1 MNNYIYF
8 FCVGTGGHVLPA
20 KNIINELISNGFDNK
35 KIGVITDKR
44 GKSYLNDLNVEVSVV
59 NFYSSSSGVK
69 NYIFNIFKLIKSGID
84 IIKILRGKN
93 IKVIFSTGSY
103 VSPVAAIIGKFKKS
117 VVFLQEQNKY
127 AGLGNKIAAFF
138 ADKVFTSFEET
149 ENLSRKKIKYTGP
162 IVNTNLKP
170 VSRIDNIIT
179 IGFTG
184 GSQGSEEIN
193 SLVEQFIKSD
203 LIKKFNI
210 LHLTGKQ
217 KSLNVK
223 HKNYLSYEFIEDMD
237 EFYEKVQLVIGRS
250 GGGSLEPAYLGI
262 PQILIPYKHGTTS
275 SHQYLNAKF
284 LEDNNFAN
292 IVNNF
297 DELENLLKN
306 VNDIYLSDETK
317 RIKIPNGKHIIGE
330 IVYEE
335 FFK

>member
-1 MNNYIYF
+1 
-8 FCVGTGGHVLPA
+8 
-20 KNIINELISNGFDNK
+20 
-35 KIGVITDKR
+35 
-44 GKSYLNDLNVEVSVV
+44 
-59 NFYSSSSGVK
+59 
-69 NYIFNIFKLIKSGID
+69 
-84 IIKILRGKN
+84 
-93 IKVIFSTGSY
+93 
-103 VSPVAAIIGKFKKS
+103 
-117 VVFLQEQNKY
+117 
-127 AGLGNKIAAFF
+127 
-138 ADKVFTSFEET
+138 
-149 ENLSRKKIKYTGP
+149 
-162 IVNTNLKP
+162 
-170 VSRIDNIIT
+170 
-179 IGFTG
+179 
-184 GSQGSEEIN
+184 
-193 SLVEQFIKSD
+193 
-203 LIKKFNI
+203 

-297 DELENLLKN
+297 DELEKLLKN
-306 VNDIYLSDETK
+306 VNDIDLRDETK

>member
-93 IKVIFSTGSY
+93 IKIIFSTGSY

-237 EFYEKVQLVIGRS
+237 EFYKKVQLVIGRS

-297 DELENLLKN
+297 DELEKLLKN
-306 VNDIYLSDETK
+306 VNDIDLRDETK